1 MCLEALSEIVLSYP
15 PSQYLRKVICVTKG
29 EENLKPNGADY
40 LSTVNVEGEQNSLVQ
55 IHFRSLDHAKMTA
68 MNETQIR
75 SVSLGKGFGQSNAQ
89 TKVTKFHAYTLAPV
103 LVGLPTSSVTLAQIE
118 VLKIW
123 LERRGLPS

>member
-1 MCLEALSEIVLSYP
+1 M
-15 PSQYLRKVICVTKG
+15 ICVTKG
-29 EENLKPNGADY
+29 EENLKPNGVDY

-55 IHFRSLDHAKMTA
+55 IPFRSLDQAKATA

-89 TKVTKFHAYTLAPV
+89 TKVTKFHACTLAPV
-103 LVGLPTSSVTLAQIE
+103 LVGLPTSSVTLTQIE

>member
-1 MCLEALSEIVLSYP
+1 M
-15 PSQYLRKVICVTKG
+15 ICVTKG
-29 EENLKPNGADY
+29 EENQKPNGADY
-40 LSTVNVEGEQNSLVQ
+40 FSTVNVEDEQNSLVQ
-55 IHFRSLDHAKMTA
+55 IPFRSLDQAKVTA
-68 MNETQIR
+68 MNETKIR

-103 LVGLPTSSVTLAQIE
+103 LIGLSTSSGTLAQIE